1 MAELDPLSPDLADSP
16 ESDQPEAAQQ
26 PTQVSYRPHSQ
37 GRSIQTVCPPTMAT
51 PMSISLDRVEAVT
64 GQSIDQF
71 VADRLGIDSETLFQR
86 YAAEQIDCLSI
97 AFLNQDRGR
106 PTLIANDTGTGK
118 GRIVSGVLSPILA
131 DESKIAV
138 FITAKP
144 DLYVDMLA
152 RDMVDTGVRDQV
164 RPFFTNS
171 GLNLEL
177 TSPDGEV
184 LGTIETPSSKQ
195 HQADTRALIEEFK
208 ATGTLSE
215 YNCIFTTY
223 DQLAQKGSLRRE
235 LIQTIAPN
243 ATFVL
248 DECDLGGGASG
259 PTPPLT
265 QKELSRSAAGED
277 IRSVSTFLTQ
287 SVLPNSNSYVLLSAT
302 AFKDP
307 FVMTRLL
314 YSKSEIR
321 ETGIDRE
328 ALAERLVSQGIPG
341 QQDFTNKLALSGE
354 LVRLEK
360 SMEGITFQAEAV
372 PVNLEAVDAA
382 SRITSKIVQFD
393 RAKQEAVEVL
403 RDIYAGAGSAI
414 QASDG
419 SAGTPSV
426 DSTNFTSTAF
436 NFQQQF
442 LFFLK
447 AEAVADRTIE
457 SIEAGR
463 KPGIIFFNTMQA
475 AIEAHLDN
483 KREDIEQEVLEE
495 LQEENGGEPV
505 PEEQVQEIA
514 RTRYHEWLR
523 GEPAPEITL
532 NLGDLL
538 ERQLDR
544 SRMVTIK
551 DAYGGRQRH
560 FLTDEELGYQASAL
574 DNEIRLLCQNTDW
587 SDIKISGVDAV
598 LQRVEAAGYTIAE
611 MSGRSLGIDYSTD
624 TPRFREIDASKRD
637 VRADAKNGF
646 NNGEN
651 DALITNITTGW
662 SGHASRGVRDQ
673 RQRETILA
681 QAHPDGNKLV
691 QSLGRFNRVGQVDPS
706 QHEPDWTD
714 EQGNSGWGEV
724 RGKHNIAPQFGLPM
738 MTMVYADGVAY
749 EERITAN
756 INRKMASLNANT
768 TGSRNSGVNLGD
780 VDFLNPYG
788 DQVAWD
794 LMNDDPE
801 LHQKLDFPLG
811 EPFPYKE
818 YVSGAMARV
827 TGRSLLLPLD
837 EQRKLFDTLKQNF
850 VEYIA
855 QREAIGESP
864 MEAKTLD
871 LQAKTIGRIELAPA
885 KSESLFAGATF
896 VEVVQARSLRKP
908 MTEEAAANQV
918 RKSLGMD
925 KVDEVPIREF
935 EPNGEPRTLGKAA
948 MEARIQAVQEVVE
961 NRIKSL
967 DARIDFKKQRYEEQS
982 PVIQKRLEDLHA
994 QLKPLEEQ
1002 QRQHLEQ
1009 QQQVYEQQFQAI
1021 PEEDTEA
1028 RDKLKKP
1035 EPNRELKA
1043 EIDKLNKAIKAENKA
1058 KTRLDSETNTYQE
1071 QQQKESVQ
1079 ERWKATKERL
1089 ELCPVGQ
1096 PVRVYDKELGSI
1108 YGIVTNVQRV
1118 EGIKNPLAGGAWKIK
1133 FALADGAR
1141 EMTLKL
1147 SDINV
1152 KGKVSIDQAESAV
1165 QYKPPFD
1172 RIPVHRMFSEL
1183 QQERFETRQ
1192 IVTGNL
1198 LASPVGKKYINFTNS
1213 QGQVRQGLL
1222 LPRSYDIEEALE
1234 KMPVVLKTREQQ
1246 QTFLAQT
1253 AGSGAK
1259 MQTTDEGIKIQHT
1272 TRVIGGEPQAGLLL
1286 DVPSSKKG
1294 GGKYFKD
1301 PDLMAVVEGGEF
1313 EKRSKGMQGF
1323 VPSSRIGQFLDVLQ
1337 QKFPGQ
1343 QLAVT
1348 DEYYKPIARELT
1360 GSEVQMMEWFK
1371 DDQPLDLAAQEL
1383 EFSTEGIAA
1392 RITAIKER
1400 AQQKKEAEE
1409 HTRQERALQS
1419 GDLDGAK
1426 PAGEAQKREIPQH
1439 PDLEK
1444 LVQVFE
1450 AHFGTGGR
1458 FDRITDARKFAITTL
1473 QDQGSDLAETL
1484 TNKQVDESIE
1494 KSLVRVARNITQ
1506 SLEPMTS
1513 FDLLV
1518 DLYDRQPHLSSR
1530 TSSSILL
1537 QQYSTPTPIGRLA
1550 QQLGDI
1556 HPETT
1561 VYEPTAGNGSLLTNA
1576 SPDKAIVN
1584 ELDGRR
1590 ASELQAQGFAVTQ
1603 HDATEF
1609 APEKKSVERVI
1620 LNPPFGAVTD
1630 PATGHTKRWTIELDD
1645 PAPGTRPYETS
1656 AVDHAITFKSLSAMK
1671 DDGKAVVIL
1680 GAPMEQKM
1688 GYDAS
1693 GAYNEGQT
1701 RSFFFTLY
1709 NNYNVTQHFTVT
1721 GDKLYDKQ
1729 GTTFPVDVIV
1739 IDGRGKSELP
1749 LPAVTPP
1756 PAYRTW
1762 EELRGVMAGSL
1773 GYEFLSRDKEET
1785 LHPEV
1790 QAMLDQ
1796 LPAEYWQQMDSALGL
1811 SEEDTQPARQDLLQ
1825 RISDRVKSGETLN
1838 EAIVQVGEDLRSR
1851 DLEFGSAEEI
1861 AIKEAKVHEL
1871 SEAIREKL
1879 NINLSESQAAEPI
1892 DEAKRL
1898 HEVELAEVIDQSPA
1912 DDPYLPEQDELTAES
1927 GLTPEADPP
1936 ELVASPEPPPEEEAQ
1951 AISENEADEA
1961 FFSVVATTESPYGEL
1976 SVQIIPAVD
1985 DDEFYLLK
1993 FEGTTANWHGY
2004 PNVFRDEALPKSQF
2018 EQMEGFDSLQDYA
2031 QFAVEEVNTQFLV
2044 NLEQESDRIL
2054 PSLKRWLKSNDPAEI
2069 SDFLSQYP
2077 EADRHGISPELQK
2090 LVVQFTL
2097 ESATPQVETQESG
2110 SAAVS
2115 ETEPSRI
2122 AIQSLVTGERT
2133 YLDAPPLPGGEP
2145 SPQSTPSESAQE
2157 QTTESAQA
2165 SAADAEPPRI
2175 LPAREQLGQAE
2186 KNIAKLLNQAGLTTA
2201 IVEGILSEDDFHLR
2215 VENEPYLPLV
2225 IERHEDKLYLTHYR
2239 DYDGELVHDGEMV
2252 FQVQS
2257 TDTGDFRLRFLET
2270 AVQNPFSGG
2279 ESRAHDR
2286 SFATVFSR
2294 NLIHQEF
2301 GSAALEAY
2309 TKQQSALE
2317 EDAEATVT
2325 TALPQPIE
2333 VQKEDRG
2340 NEATS
2345 TNDIG
2350 NLAETPETSPPAGE
2364 TVIQSSSE
2372 LLAQGEPQ
2380 SDPEPPIPE
2389 QTAKVLS
2396 MTQQVMQQHDPQTLA
2411 ALQQPEEEGWSP
2423 SLSQLRLC
2431 FIAAQSLGRDTSEI
2445 ARIAEQVIAGTPEA
2459 DKPKSERDPN
2469 FVNPDVRISGETLER
2484 MKSHIGDARAQAV
2497 MNNCHQI
2504 LRDMGKPQR
2513 GNPDCIEFA
2522 KPKGDLIITF
2532 DRTTETLTAF
2542 SRKQD
2547 RILLKAVEGAVQEGQ
2562 TDDMKSLKQKTTK
2575 FLEHTTQQAQQMA

>member
-1 MAELDPLSPDLADSP
+1 MAELDPFSPDLADSE
-16 ESDQPEAAQQ
+16 ESAQSEAAEP

-51 PMSISLDRVEAVT
+51 PMSVSLDRVEAVT
-64 GQSIDQF
+64 GQSIDPF
-71 VADRLGIDSETLFQR
+71 VADRLGIDQETLFQR

-106 PTLIANDTGTGK
+106 PTLIGNDTGTGK
-118 GRIVSGVLSPILA
+118 GRIVSGVLSPVLA
-131 DESKIAV
+131 DENKIAV

-152 RDMVDTGVRDQV
+152 RDMIDTGVREQV

-184 LGTIETPSSKQ
+184 LGTIETPSSRQ
-195 HQADTRALIEEFK
+195 HQADTRALIEEFR
-208 ATGTLSE
+208 ATGQLGE

-235 LIQTIAPN
+235 LIETIAPN

-265 QKELSRSAAGED
+265 EKDRQRALMGQD

-287 SVLPNSNSYVLLSAT
+287 SVLPYSDAYVLLSAT

-314 YSKSEIR
+314 YSKSEIK

-328 ALAERLVSQGIPG
+328 ALAERLVAQGIPG

-360 SMEGITFQAEAV
+360 SMEGITFQTEAV

-403 RDIYAGAGSAI
+403 RDMYAGAGSAI
-414 QASDG
+414 QGSDG

-447 AEAVADRTIE
+447 AEAVADRAIE

-475 AIEAHLDN
+475 AIETHLDN
-483 KREDIEQEVLEE
+483 KREDIEQEVLQE

-505 PEEQVQEIA
+505 PDEQVQEVA

-551 DAYGGRQRH
+551 DAYGERRRH
-560 FLTDEELGYQASAL
+560 YLTDEELGSRAVAL

-587 SDIKISGVDAV
+587 GDIKISGVDAV

-611 MSGRSLGIDYSTD
+611 MSGRSLGIDYSGD
-624 TPRFREIDASKRD
+624 TPRFREVDASNRD
-637 VRADAKNGF
+637 VRAAAKNGF

-662 SGHASRGVRDQ
+662 AGHASRGVRDQ

-714 EQGNSGWGEV
+714 SNGNPGWGEV
-724 RGKHNIAPQFGLPM
+724 QGNHGIPPAFGLPI

-801 LHQKLDFPLG
+801 LHEKLDFPLG

-818 YVSGAMARV
+818 SVAGAMAKV

-850 VEYIA
+850 TEYIA

-871 LQAKTIGRIELAPA
+871 LQAKTIGRIEVAPA
-885 KSESLFAGATF
+885 RSESLFAGATY

-908 MTEEAAANQV
+908 ITEEAVANQV

-925 KVDEVPIREF
+925 KVDEAMIREF

-967 DARIDFKKQRYEEQS
+967 DARIDFKKQRYEKES
-982 PVIQKRLEDLHA
+982 PIIQKRLDDLHA
-994 QLKPLEEQ
+994 QLKPVEEQ

-1009 QQQVYEQQFQAI
+1009 QQQIMEQQLQAI

-1028 RDKLKKP
+1028 RAKVKKP
-1035 EPNRELKA
+1035 EPNKELKEA
-1043 EIDKLNKAIKAENKA
+1043 IDKLNKAIKAENKA
-1058 KTRLDSETNTYQE
+1058 KTRLDNETNTYQE

-1096 PVRVYDKELGSI
+1096 PVHLYDKELGSI

-1133 FALADGAR
+1133 FALADGAQ

-1152 KGKVSIDQAESAV
+1152 PKKVQVLQAESVV
-1165 QYKPPFD
+1165 QYRPPFD

-1198 LASPVGKKYINFTNS
+1198 LASPVGRKYINFTNNH
-1213 QGQVRQGLL
+1213 GQVRQGLL

-1246 QTFLAQT
+1246 STFLAKT

-1259 MQTTDEGIKIQHT
+1259 MQTADEGLKLQHT
-1272 TRVIGGEPQAGLLL
+1272 TRAIGGSPQAGLLL

-1301 PDLMAVVEGGEF
+1301 ADLMAIVEGGEF

-1323 VPSSRIGQFLDVLQ
+1323 IPSSRIGEFLDLLH
-1337 QKFPGQ
+1337 QKFSG

-1348 DEYYKPIARELT
+1348 DEYYKPLAREIT

-1392 RITAIKER
+1392 RIAEQKAQ
-1400 AQQKKEAEE
+1400 AQQKKENEE
-1409 HTRQERALQS
+1409 RGRQERALQS
-1419 GDLDGAK
+1419 GDLDAAK
-1426 PAGEAQKREIPQH
+1426 PSGEAQKREVSQH

-1458 FDRITDARKFAITTL
+1458 FDRITDARKFALATL
-1473 QDQGSDLAETL
+1473 QDRGSDLAKTL
-1484 TNKQVDESIE
+1484 TNKQVDECIE

-1584 ELDGRR
+1584 EIDGRR

-1609 APEKKSVERVI
+1609 APQKKSVERVI
-1620 LNPPFGAVTD
+1620 LNPPFGAATD
-1630 PATGHTKRWTIELDD
+1630 PTTGHTKRWTIELDD

-1709 NNYNVTQHFTVT
+1709 NNYNVVQHFTVT

-1762 EELRGVMAGSL
+1762 EELRGVMAESL
-1773 GYEFLSRDKEET
+1773 GYEFLFRDEDKT

-1811 SEEDTQPARQDLLQ
+1811 FEEDTQPARQDLLQ

-1851 DLEFGSAEEI
+1851 KLEFESAEDL
-1861 AIKEAKVHEL
+1861 AISEAKVHEL
-1871 SEAIREKL
+1871 SEAIREGL
-1879 NINLSESQAAEPI
+1879 GINLSDSHSEAEPTN
-1892 DEAKRL
+1892 EAKRL
-1898 HEVELAEVIDQSPA
+1898 HEIELAEAIDQPSA
-1912 DDPYLPEQDELTAES
+1912 DDRYLPEDEP
-1927 GLTPEADPP
+1927 TPESEPTPDQA
-1936 ELVASPEPPPEEEAQ
+1936 ASPEPPPED
-1951 AISENEADEA
+1951 EADEA

-1993 FEGTTANWHGY
+1993 FEGVTANWHGY
-2004 PNVFRDEALPKSQF
+2004 ANIFRDEALPKSEF

-2031 QFAVEEVNTQFLV
+2031 RFAVEEVNAQFLA
-2044 NLEQESDRIL
+2044 NLGQESDRIL
-2054 PSLKRWLKSNDPAEI
+2054 PILKRWLKTNDPAAI
-2069 SDFLSQYP
+2069 DDFLSQYP
-2077 EADRHGISPELQK
+2077 EADRHGIPPELQK

-2097 ESATPQVETQESG
+2097 ENATPQIDTQEKVS
-2110 SAAVS
+2110 SATVS
-2115 ETEPSRI
+2115 EAEPLEQSRI
-2122 AIQSLVTGERT
+2122 VIQSLVTGEQT
-2133 YLDAPPLPGGEP
+2133 FLDAPPLFGGEP
-2145 SPQSTPSESAQE
+2145 SPQPAPPEPVQE
-2157 QTTESAQA
+2157 QTTEQAQSPEA
-2165 SAADAEPPRI
+2165 TNAEPPRI
-2175 LPAREQLGQAE
+2175 LPAREQLRQAE
-2186 KNIAKLLNQAGLTTA
+2186 KNIAKLLNQAGLTAA
-2201 IVEGILSEDDFHLR
+2201 IVDGNLNEDDFYLR

-2225 IERHEDKLYLTHYR
+2225 IERHQDKLYLTHYR
-2239 DYDGELVHDGEMV
+2239 DYDGELVHDGEMI
-2252 FQVQS
+2252 FQVQP

-2279 ESRAHDR
+2279 ESRAQDR

-2309 TKQQSALE
+2309 TKQQSQEADTE
-2317 EDAEATVT
+2317 AAATAAIPQSVEAVNTETEAISSSADANV
-2325 TALPQPIE
+2325 
-2333 VQKEDRG
+2333 
-2340 NEATS
+2340 
-2345 TNDIG
+2345 
-2350 NLAETPETSPPAGE
+2350 AETPEVPLPAGE
-2364 TVIQSSSE
+2364 TVIQSSNVTPIQE
-2372 LLAQGEPQ
+2372 KPQ
-2380 SDPEPPIPE
+2380 SDPQPPIPD
-2389 QTAKVLS
+2389 QTAKILD
-2396 MTQQVMQQHDPQTLA
+2396 MTQQVMQQHDPQTVA
-2411 ALQQPEEEGWSP
+2411 ALQQPNEEGWSP

-2445 ARIAEQVIAGTPEA
+2445 AQIAEQVIAGTPEA

-2469 FVNPDVRISGETLER
+2469 FVNPNVRISGETLER
-2484 MKSHIGDARAQAV
+2484 IKSHIGDARSQAV
-2497 MNNCHQI
+2497 MNNCQQI
-2504 LRDMGKPQR
+2504 LRDLGKPQR
-2513 GNPDCIEFA
+2513 GNPNCIEFA
-2522 KPKGDLIITF
+2522 KPNGDLIITF
-2532 DRTTETLTAF
+2532 DRTTKTLTAF

-2547 RILLKAVEGAVQEGQ
+2547 RTLLKAVEGVVQEGQ
-2562 TDDMKSLKQKTTK
+2562 TDDVKALKQKTTK
-2575 FLEHTTQQAQQMA
+2575 FLEHTQQQAQQMA